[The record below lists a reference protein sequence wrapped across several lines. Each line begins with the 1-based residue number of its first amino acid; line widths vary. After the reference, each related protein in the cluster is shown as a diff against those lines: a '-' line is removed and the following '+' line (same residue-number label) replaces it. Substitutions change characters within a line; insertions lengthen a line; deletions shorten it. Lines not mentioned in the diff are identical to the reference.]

1 MISIPEEFIPSQL
14 LTCKP
19 VSQHSQTFQHS
30 QTLLEQSRRAMAKQD
45 WARAER
51 YALNA
56 RDASQR
62 PGQIVDH
69 VIALIHLAD
78 ICRGVGRLGP
88 ALEYNEKAQQ
98 MLKNQSGP
106 THYHNRAVADYAL
119 GLIHHVLG
127 NDSKALYWYK
137 HAKDLFER
145 AHLHWGIASEPDR
158 QDQCNKVNQ
167 WISALSESINS
178 QAAALLDGQRF
189 NLAWFPVFRTQTP
202 AQDDGYELV
211 CFPATIRDVE
221 DQIRIGDRLYTLLLP
236 NGQPFPFPVLD
247 FRVPHFA
254 VEIGEDDQIWEGTL
268 QEGDL
273 ALIREKSLSAD
284 LDEKTDQVG
293 EGEYGD
299 FTRDA
304 GGVTF
309 VSNQK
314 YIIGGDEEGPVIGDV
329 VAILRPES

>member
-1 MISIPEEFIPSQL
+1 MINVPVEFIPSWL
-14 LTCKP
+14 LACES
-19 VSQHSQTFQHS
+19 VSQHSQI
-30 QTLLEQSRRAMAKQD
+30 LLKQSRCAVVEQD
-45 WARAER
+45 WAEAER

-62 PGQIVDH
+62 PGRIVDH

-78 ICRGVGRLGP
+78 IYRGVGRPGP

-98 MLKNQSGP
+98 VLKNQSGP

-127 NDSKALYWYK
+127 NDSKALYWYE
-137 HAKDLFER
+137 HAQALFER
-145 AHLHWGIASEPDR
+145 AHLHWGITGDSKSQE
-158 QDQCNKVNQ
+158 QCNRVIQ
-167 WISALSESINS
+167 WISVLSESIND
-178 QAAALLDGQRF
+178 QAAALPDGQRF
-189 NLAWFPVFRTQTP
+189 NLAWFPVFRAQTP

-221 DQIRIGDRLYTLLLP
+221 DQIRIGNRLYALLLP

-254 VEIGEDDQIWEGTL
+254 VEIGEGNQIWGDTL

-273 ALIREKSLSAD
+273 ALIREKSLGAN
-284 LDEKTDQVG
+284 LDEQADQVEG
-293 EGEYGD
+293 GEYGH
-299 FTRDA
+299 FTRGAD
-304 GGVTF
+304 GRMTF
-309 VSNQK
+309 VSK
-314 YIIGGDEEGPVIGDV
+314 PPHIIGGDEKESLIGDV
-329 VAILRPES
+329 IAVLRPES